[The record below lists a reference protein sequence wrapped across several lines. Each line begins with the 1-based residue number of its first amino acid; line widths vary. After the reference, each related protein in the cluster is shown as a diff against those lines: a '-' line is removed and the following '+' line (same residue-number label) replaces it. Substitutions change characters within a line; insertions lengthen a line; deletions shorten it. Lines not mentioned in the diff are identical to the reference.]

1 MNFLK
6 KSYIQKAIREEA
18 KGNYKQAAAFYSKA
32 EEFEKVGEMHEL
44 LGDLANTFSS
54 KIREYRQALRWY
66 QQPEHLTPL
75 ARKLAETMETE
86 IRADEKISPIESRR
100 LPAVAEY
107 YALAKQWKK
116 AGELYEEMGLFEK
129 ATEMYIQGGEVEQVE
144 QISARKEDR
153 FHRTYSAQQLYDEA
167 EAAYRCGQRDKAYH
181 LLKQCLL
188 LDPNYIQAKGLFE
201 KLTRA
206 FRTGGT
212 RRVYI
217 SGEEQEYVLLAK
229 QVIALGRQED
239 NDLVLNQHDVSRHHA
254 RIGFQGERCLLED
267 LQSSNGT
274 RINGLRIQKTASIH
288 DQDVIGIGLNLQ
300 FETRFYQYQ
309 SGIALTL
316 HPTDSAEHYL
326 LFQEELLVGYTEDC
340 AFRLPQLPLGVSGCV
355 FKVKYQH
362 PHWFWY
368 IHPQLKDVELNG
380 NPVEQYVVVIAGDT
394 LRFAA
399 TTMVF
404 E

>member
-6 KSYIQKAIREEA
+6 KSSIQKAIREEA

-66 QQPEHLTPL
+66 TQPEHLEPL

-86 IRADEKISPIESRR
+86 IRADEKVSPIESRR

-116 AGELYEEMGLFEK
+116 AGELYEEMGMFEK

-144 QISARKEDR
+144 QISVRKEDR
-153 FHRTYSAQQLYDEA
+153 FHRSYSAQQLYDEA
-167 EAAYRCGQRDKAYH
+167 ETAYHCGQRDKAHH
-181 LLKQCLL
+181 LLKQCLA
-188 LDPNYIQAKGLFE
+188 LDPKFGKARGLFD

-206 FRTGGT
+206 FQAAGR

-217 SGEEQEYVLLAK
+217 SGEEQEYVLFAK
-229 QVIALGRQED
+229 QVMTLGRQED
-239 NDLVLNQHDVSRHHA
+239 NDIVLNQHDVSRHHA
-254 RIGFQGERCLLED
+254 RIGFQGQRCLIED
-267 LQSSNGT
+267 LRSSNGT
-274 RINGLRIQKTASIH
+274 RINGLRLQKTASIH
-288 DQDVIGIGLNLQ
+288 SQDMIGLGLNLQ
-300 FETRFYQYQ
+300 FETRVYQPQ
-309 SGIALTL
+309 TGTALTL
-316 HPTDSAEHYL
+316 HAPGTSRHYL
-326 LFQEELLVGYTEDC
+326 MFQEELLVGNTEDC
-340 AFRLPQLPLGVSGCV
+340 AFRLPQLALAISGCV
-355 FKVKYQH
+355 FKVKYQQ
-362 PHWFWY
+362 PYWY
-368 IHPQLKDVELNG
+368 WSLHPQLQNVELNG
-380 NPVEQYVVVIAGDT
+380 SPVEHYVVVIAGDT

-399 TTMVF
+399 TTLLF